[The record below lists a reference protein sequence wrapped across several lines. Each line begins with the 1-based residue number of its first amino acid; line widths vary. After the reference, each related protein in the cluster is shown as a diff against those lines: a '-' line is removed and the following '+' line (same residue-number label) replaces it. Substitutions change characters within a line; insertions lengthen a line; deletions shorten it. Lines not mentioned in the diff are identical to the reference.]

1 MIKKIILLLGLPG
14 SGKGTQGAILSKEL
28 ALPHISTGDIF
39 RKMILEKSKE
49 SKMLAEYMDE
59 GKLVPSDLVNK
70 IVKQFILSDEC
81 REGCILDGYP
91 RTLRQAEYFI
101 SNIDTKVSVIYL
113 KIDDEV
119 VVKRILGRISCAS
132 CGKLYNEYFDKP
144 KKDGVC
150 DECGA
155 TEFIARADD
164 DEDTILA
171 RIEEYKKETLPLI
184 EYYKHKGKFFTVN
197 AGESKEQVV
206 NELASI
212 IKKI

>member
-14 SGKGTQGAILSKEL
+14 SGKGTQGAILSNEL

-39 RKMILEKSKE
+39 RKMILEE
-49 SKMLAEYMDE
+49 SKDSKKLAEYMNA

-70 IVKQFILSDEC
+70 IVRKFILSDEC
-81 REGCILDGYP
+81 HEGCILDGYP
-91 RTLRQAEYFI
+91 RTLAQAEYFI
-101 SNIDTKVSVIYL
+101 ANIDTKVSIIYL
-113 KIDDEV
+113 KIDDDV
-119 VVKRILGRISCAS
+119 VVRRILGRIICAS
-132 CGKLYNEYFDKP
+132 CGKLYNKYFDKP
-144 KKDGVC
+144 NKEKGC

-155 TEFIARADD
+155 NEFVTRDDD
-164 DEDTILA
+164 DEDNILA